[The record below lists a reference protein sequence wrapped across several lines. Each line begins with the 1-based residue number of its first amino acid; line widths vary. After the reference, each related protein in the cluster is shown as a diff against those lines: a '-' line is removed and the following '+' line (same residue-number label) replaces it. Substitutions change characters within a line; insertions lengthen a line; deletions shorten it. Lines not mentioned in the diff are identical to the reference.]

1 MVGVFDSI
9 KEVITQNPEKLTKPH
24 FYKSDSDARTQL
36 EQLKRLYKNA
46 PENVKPQIERDIK
59 MLSYGITGEDTIAFE
74 LNNSYL
80 PIVVLHD
87 LNIEYDG
94 LTAQIDYMIIT
105 KKFLFIV
112 ECKNL
117 IGNIEVNS
125 NGDFIRE
132 LEFNGRRK
140 KEGIYSPI
148 TQNARHLEMI
158 RKVRATSKNNF
169 LTKAIFEKCF
179 DDTYKSVVVLAN
191 PKTVINMKYAKKEI
205 KEKII
210 RSDQLISYIKK
221 LLNESKDVPWSDKQ
235 MYELADFFLG
245 FHKSNSVDYTKKYF
259 LESINEE
266 DEASNMEQINME
278 EMPIY
283 KELKQYRYDKSK
295 AEGVKAYFIF
305 NNAQLED
312 LISAMPESLDDIK
325 KISGF
330 GEVKCEK
337 YGNEIL
343 GIINKHRSSKV
354 LEPLKRK

>member
-9 KEVITQNPEKLTKPH
+9 KEVITQNPTNLTKPD
-24 FYKSDSDARTQL
+24 FYKSDSDAKNQL
-36 EQLKRLYKNA
+36 EKLKELYNNA
-46 PENVKPQIERDIK
+46 PEKVRPQIERDIK
-59 MLSYGITGEDTIAFE
+59 LLSYGIAGEDTVAFE
-74 LNNSYL
+74 LKNSYI
-80 PIVVLHD
+80 PIIVLHD
-87 LNIEYDG
+87 LNLEYDG

-105 KKFLFIV
+105 KKFSLIV

-117 IGNIEVNS
+117 FGNLEVNS
-125 NGDFIRE
+125 SGDFIRE

-140 KEGIYSPI
+140 KEGIYSPV
-148 TQNARHLEMI
+148 TQNTRHLEMI

-169 LTKAIFEKCF
+169 LTKAIFEKYF
-179 DDTYKSVVVLAN
+179 DDAYKSVVVLAN

-210 RSDQLISYIKK
+210 RSDQLISYIKR
-221 LLNESKDVPWSDKQ
+221 LLKESKDAPWSDKE

-245 FHKSNSVDYTKKYF
+245 LHKSNTVDYTKKYF
-259 LESINEE
+259 QESIPNVNEE
-266 DEASNMEQINME
+266 PNKDQINKDQINME

-295 AEGVKAYFIF
+295 AEDVKAYFIF
-305 NNAQLED
+305 NNAQMEE

-325 KISGF
+325 KIYGF

-343 GIINKHRSSKV
+343 GIVNKY
-354 LEPLKRK
+354 RK